1 MICCERWACFEAQKD
16 IRGTGSMGDTTPV
29 DAAVFTTLRW
39 EDGRAAW
46 LGDHLSRLKSH
57 AERLGIAWPSD
68 FEDRLTNIHPS
79 GDGNLCQIR
88 LNKEGEIELILRL
101 AEYPPSPLAASSQ
114 AAPRFTHR
122 AQGTKHAAWDGY
134 SNARLNAINQGTD
147 IGLLVHEGVV
157 VDGDR
162 CTPVLLDADGVAF
175 APTPEG
181 GGIDSITLN
190 VLKPAVEAAGIP
202 FRYARLTETL
212 LGRAAEIIVVG
223 TGVGVAWLSEID
235 GQRVGSGAPGPLFE
249 TCTQAFET
257 ALEIAWTPLGA
268 VR

>member
-1 MICCERWACFEAQKD
+1 M
-16 IRGTGSMGDTTPV
+16 GSMGDTTPV

-39 EDGRAAW
+39 ENGRAAW

-57 AERLGIAWPSD
+57 AERLGIVWPSD
-68 FEDRLTNIHPS
+68 FEGRLTKIHPS

-88 LNKEGEIELILRL
+88 LSKDGEIELTLRL

-190 VLKPAVEAAGIP
+190 ILKPAIEAAGIP

-249 TCTQAFET
+249 TCTQAFEK

>member
-1 MICCERWACFEAQKD
+1 
-16 IRGTGSMGDTTPV
+16 MGDITPV

-46 LGDHLSRLKSH
+46 LDEHLSRLQSH
-57 AERLGIAWPSD
+57 AERLGITWPSD
-68 FEDRLTNIHPS
+68 FLGRLAKIHPS
-79 GDGNLCQIR
+79 GEGNLCQIR
-88 LNKEGEIELILRL
+88 LSKEGEIELTLRL
-101 AEYPPSPLAASSQ
+101 AEYPPSPLAALSQ
-114 AAPRFTHR
+114 AAPRFSLR
-122 AQGTKHAAWDGY
+122 VQGTKHAVWDGY
-134 SNARLNAINQGTD
+134 SNARLNAINQGAD

-175 APTPEG
+175 APSPEG

-190 VLKPAVEAAGIP
+190 ILKPAIEAAGIP

-235 GQRVGSGAPGPLFE
+235 GQSVGTGTPGPLFE
-249 TCTQAFET
+249 TCTTAFDTE
-257 ALEIAWTPLGA
+257 LEIAWTPLGA
-268 VR
+268 VQ

>member
-1 MICCERWACFEAQKD
+1 
-16 IRGTGSMGDTTPV
+16 MGDTTPV

-46 LGDHLSRLKSH
+46 LDEHLSRLQSH

-68 FEDRLTNIHPS
+68 FQDRLAKIHPS
-79 GDGNLCQIR
+79 GEGNLCQIR
-88 LNKEGEIELILRL
+88 LSKDGEMELTLRL
-101 AEYPPSPLAASSQ
+101 AEYPPSPLAALSQ
-114 AAPRFTHR
+114 AAPRFSLR
-122 AQGTKHAAWDGY
+122 VQGTKHAVWDGY
-134 SNARLNAINQGTD
+134 SNARLNAINQGAD

-175 APTPEG
+175 APSPEG
-181 GGIDSITLN
+181 GGIDSITPN
-190 VLKPAVEAAGIP
+190 ILKPAIEAAGIP

-235 GQRVGSGAPGPLFE
+235 GQSVGTGSPGPLFE
-249 TCTQAFET
+249 TCITAFDTE
-257 ALEIAWTPLGA
+257 LEIAWTPLGA
-268 VR
+268 VQ